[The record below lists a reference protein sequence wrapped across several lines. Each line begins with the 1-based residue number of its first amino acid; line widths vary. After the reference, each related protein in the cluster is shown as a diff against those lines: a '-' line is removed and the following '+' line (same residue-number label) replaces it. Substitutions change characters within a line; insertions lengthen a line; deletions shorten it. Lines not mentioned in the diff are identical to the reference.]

1 MRFLAASALALLY
14 VASTLAVPWIGK
26 VPPPYKPL
34 QASAMSAN
42 RFKLS
47 SNVYRTDMVN
57 FVANMGPNPFQ
68 SWLQQTIDY
77 TWLKPV
83 FDQVQAIVKKPLKN
97 RGEAHITVVTPP
109 EYDQVL
115 KPAGVT
121 MTDINKLA
129 VKMWI
134 QRAEFKV
141 KCLGRARTHLNYQG
155 DMDEVYFVLV
165 ESEDLFKI
173 REEIQKLYISKGGE
187 PALFAARAFWPHI
200 TLGFTTRDMFM
211 TDGVW
216 KDTNACWGD
225 VQVFRDNKK
234 PRNPYK
240 LESHE
245 EEAAPKAVKEA
256 SDNVAP
262 QEEAKEEVSS
272 KAVKEASDNVAP
284 QEEAE
289 QEADE

>member
-1 MRFLAASALALLY
+1 MRFFAASAVALLY
-14 VASTLAVPWIGK
+14 VASTLAAPWIGK

-34 QASAMSAN
+34 QASAKSAY
-42 RFKLS
+42 RLKLS

-57 FVANMGPNPFQ
+57 FVSNMGNSPFQ

-77 TWLKPV
+77 TWIKPL

-97 RGEAHITVVTPP
+97 RGEAHITLVTPP

-134 QRAEFKV
+134 QRAEFKI
-141 KCLGRARTHLNYQG
+141 KCLGRARAHLNNNYQG
-155 DMDEVYFVLV
+155 DADEVYFLIV
-165 ESEDLFKI
+165 ESEDMLKI

-187 PALFAARAFWPHI
+187 PSLFAANAFWPHI
-200 TLGFTTRDMFM
+200 TIGFTARDMFLS
-211 TDGVW
+211 DGVW
-216 KDTNACWGD
+216 KATNACWAD
-225 VQVFRDNKK
+225 IQTFKDNKK

-240 LESHE
+240 TASDDEEVEASSAAVNEAGNTDAVAQQDTEQAE
-245 EEAAPKAVKEA
+245 EER
-256 SDNVAP
+256 
-262 QEEAKEEVSS
+262 
-272 KAVKEASDNVAP
+272 
-284 QEEAE
+284 
-289 QEADE
+289 